1 MVNET
6 SASLS
11 PDRSEFQTIHSV
23 PFENT
28 VAVDAPLAI
37 RSVSLPTPD
46 APTGS
51 NGRSLSTSAASI
63 GPSDNSAPGHSF
75 SRLRPFTPTGDD
87 NRTIRSEGPP
97 SLRSVPSITV
107 NEPGPRPSSRPG
119 SRPGSRW
126 SERKWGG
133 LRKRS
138 AEMDRKLSSEGSPPP
153 VPQIERSFAG
163 IPLDIPTAS
172 LDGLDKSMKFSN
184 RGSLIKTAA
193 KRPHPNRPQER
204 LEEHPDQC
212 LEHTAQ
218 PKTEADHSRKV
229 DQSLEETQK
238 HNPDQQTDQLH
249 PEVTPTPSI
258 ARSQTEGENGASK
271 ATPSPSIARSQTEGE
286 NGAPKVVPRRT
297 KPQGTLR
304 PRQSSLPSRAI
315 SADEDMLSRRVR
327 LMYEKGEDNVTDSEV
342 AKALA
347 SENGVLW
354 EEGAAEAETSET
366 PATENGTETEQKPR
380 ASAEVERRRIKRET
394 QELAGG
400 AEYWQNVG
408 AEEVD
413 RYGFIRPATNSKGS
427 DINPLQRV
435 TTSLLLASETPRRK
449 RSIRPPTAPAS
460 NRSFNG
466 PSLNRKISQS
476 SLGNRPASSQSNY
489 SAPLRRSTSR
499 LRTATNRLPHNRDRK
514 AKDEAADMLT
524 LPCESVPGEK
534 EDTPASRAMRR
545 KEWQREDKWTKMA
558 KPKKKP
564 KDGGGMTFE
573 FDTRSSKLIERT
585 WKGIPDRWRAT
596 AWYSFLEASAKRHEG
611 SPPEDQLI
619 EAFNELQYIS
629 SPDDVQIDID
639 VPRTISSHIM
649 FRRRYRGGQRLL
661 FRVLHAMSLYFPD
674 TGYVQGM
681 AALAA
686 TLLAYYDEEHAF
698 IMLVRLWQLRGL
710 EELYKSGFAGLMEA
724 LADFEREWLAGGEV
738 ASKLNEVGIPPTAY
752 GTRWYL
758 TLFNYSIPFPAQLRV
773 WDVFMLLG
781 DADDS
786 PGSPA
791 NSGKNKEPSENPR
804 TFGQSL
810 DVLHASSAALID
822 GMRDIIL
829 ESDFENIMKVLTS
842 WIPIKDTEMFM
853 RVAKAEWK
861 VHRRRRHA

>member
-1 MVNET
+1 MVNEV

-11 PDRSEFQTIHSV
+11 PDRSESSPTIHAV

-28 VAVDAPLAI
+28 VAAPLAN
-37 RSVSLPTPD
+37 RSVSLPTAD
-46 APTGS
+46 APIAS
-51 NGRSLSTSAASI
+51 NGRSFSTSAAS
-63 GPSDNSAPGHSF
+63 PCLSDGHASALMF
-75 SRLRPFTPTGDD
+75 SRLAPSISVGDET
-87 NRTIRSEGPP
+87 RTIRSEGAP
-97 SLRSVPSITV
+97 SLRSVPSIAV

-133 LRKRS
+133 LKKRS
-138 AEMDRKLSSEGSPPP
+138 LDMERKLSSEEPPP
-153 VPQIERSFAG
+153 VPQIEHPFSG

-172 LDGLDKSMKFSN
+172 LDGLNRPMKFSN
-184 RGSLIKTAA
+184 RGSLIRSDT
-193 KRPHPNRPQER
+193 KRPRPKTPQEK
-204 LEEHPDQC
+204 LEEHPEQQQDEMPQ
-212 LEHTAQ
+212 E
-218 PKTEADHSRKV
+218 K
-229 DQSLEETQK
+229 LEEQ
-238 HNPDQQTDQLH
+238 HEQQPDPRQQNIEEEEPRQELGQPAQEVLEENCDHQLD
-249 PEVTPTPSI
+249 
-258 ARSQTEGENGASK
+258 RQTSEIVPPPAITTSRPEGENGTPK
-271 ATPSPSIARSQTEGE
+271 A
-286 NGAPKVVPRRT
+286 VPRHAR
-297 KPQGTLR
+297 PQGTLR
-304 PRQSSLPSRAI
+304 PRQTSFPSRAI

-342 AKALA
+342 AKAMA

-354 EEGAAEAETSET
+354 EEGTVPVTETSKTLAAQMNQTGSET
-366 PATENGTETEQKPR
+366 KPR
-380 ASAEVERRRIKRET
+380 ASVEVERIRIKRET

-408 AEEVD
+408 AEQVD
-413 RYGFIRPATNSKGS
+413 RYGFIRPAKNSNGS

-449 RSIRPPTAPAS
+449 RSTRPPTAPAS

-466 PSLNRKISQS
+466 PSLVRKMSHN
-476 SLGNRPASSQSNY
+476 SLSARPSSSQSNY
-489 SAPLRRSTSR
+489 GPPLRRSTSR
-499 LRTATNRLPHNRDRK
+499 LRAATNHLPYNRDRK

-524 LPCESVPGEK
+524 LPTPSGDEK
-534 EDTPASRAMRR
+534 EDAPITRAMRR

-558 KPKKKP
+558 KPTKKTI
-564 KDGGGMTFE
+564 DGGGMTFE
-573 FDTRSSKLIERT
+573 FDTQSSKLIERT
-585 WKGIPDRWRAT
+585 WKGIPDRWRST
-596 AWYSFLEASAKRHEG
+596 AWYSFLEASARRHKG
-611 SPPEDQLI
+611 SPPADELI
-619 EAFNELQYIS
+619 EAFNELQFIS

-681 AALAA
+681 ATLAA
-686 TLLAYYDEEHAF
+686 TLLAYYDEEHSF

-738 ASKLNEVGIPPTAY
+738 ATKLNEVGIPPTAY

-781 DADDS
+781 DAEDNTGS
-786 PGSPA
+786 PG
-791 NSGKNKEPSENPR
+791 KNRVPTPENPR
-804 TFGQSL
+804 TFGQGL

-822 GMRDIIL
+822 GMREIIL
-829 ESDFENIMKVLTS
+829 DSDFENIMKVLTS
-842 WIPIKDTEMFM
+842 WVPIKDTEMFM

-861 VHRRRRHA
+861 VHRRRKSP

>member
-1 MVNET
+1 M
-6 SASLS
+6 
-11 PDRSEFQTIHSV
+11 
-23 PFENT
+23 
-28 VAVDAPLAI
+28 
-37 RSVSLPTPD
+37 
-46 APTGS
+46 
-51 NGRSLSTSAASI
+51 
-63 GPSDNSAPGHSF
+63 
-75 SRLRPFTPTGDD
+75 
-87 NRTIRSEGPP
+87 
-97 SLRSVPSITV
+97 
-107 NEPGPRPSSRPG
+107 
-119 SRPGSRW
+119 
-126 SERKWGG
+126 
-133 LRKRS
+133 
-138 AEMDRKLSSEGSPPP
+138 EMDRKLSSEGSPPP
-153 VPQIERSFAG
+153 VPQIERSFTG

-184 RGSLIKTAA
+184 RGSLIKSES
-193 KRPHPNRPQER
+193 KRPRPKPPQEK
-204 LEEHPDQC
+204 LEEHPDQP
-212 LEHTAQ
+212 LDQQPQQKAEEHRGQELNQ
-218 PKTEADHSRKV
+218 PPQEKLGEK
-229 DQSLEETQK
+229 
-238 HNPDQQTDQLH
+238 PDQQLDRRT
-249 PEVTPTPSI
+249 PEL
-258 ARSQTEGENGASK
+258 
-271 ATPSPSIARSQTEGE
+271 TPSPSITTSQPEGE
-286 NGAPKVVPRRT
+286 NGTPKVVPRRA

-304 PRQSSLPSRAI
+304 PRQTSLPSRAI
-315 SADEDMLSRRVR
+315 SADEEMLSRRVR

-354 EEGAAEAETSET
+354 EEGAVTDNETSET
-366 PATENGTETEQKPR
+366 PVAQTNEAETEPKPR

-427 DINPLQRV
+427 EINPLQRV

-460 NRSFNG
+460 NRSFNS
-466 PSLNRKISQS
+466 PSLSRKISQS
-476 SLGNRPASSQSNY
+476 SLGNRPSSSQSNY

-524 LPCESVPGEK
+524 LPTESVPGEK
-534 EDTPASRAMRR
+534 EDTQATRAMRR

-558 KPKKKP
+558 KPTKKC

-573 FDTRSSKLIERT
+573 FDTQSSKLIERT

-596 AWYSFLEASAKRHEG
+596 AWYSFLEASARRHEG
-611 SPPEDQLI
+611 SPPEDELL

-698 IMLVRLWQLRGL
+698 IMLARLWQLRGL
-710 EELYKSGFAGLMEA
+710 GELYKSGFAGLMEA

-738 ASKLNEVGIPPTAY
+738 AGKLVRGHI
-752 GTRWYL
+752 
-758 TLFNYSIPFPAQLRV
+758 
-773 WDVFMLLG
+773 
-781 DADDS
+781 
-786 PGSPA
+786 
-791 NSGKNKEPSENPR
+791 
-804 TFGQSL
+804 
-810 DVLHASSAALID
+810 
-822 GMRDIIL
+822 
-829 ESDFENIMKVLTS
+829 
-842 WIPIKDTEMFM
+842 
-853 RVAKAEWK
+853 
-861 VHRRRRHA
+861 